1 MLRYASGQAGSL
13 SSCCRGFDS
22 LTEYQVESVPSG
34 DGDAGIRASGEL
46 VECLLEASL
55 LRDSASAGHLILR
68 PSLNEAM

>member
-13 SSCCRGFDS
+13 SSCCRGFDT
-22 LTEYQVESVPSG
+22 LTEYQIESVPSG
-34 DGDAGIRASGEL
+34 DGDAGIRVSGEL